1 MKTVACPDC
10 RTVNQNVEAA
20 SVCQSCGRP
29 LAEALLEQS
38 IADLRAATLKLG
50 ELTAPRKSFYT
61 FNGFGTTLLDYRP
74 RAGGDWEA
82 TRWVVA
88 LFVPLVPLSDYVIR
102 PKSQERSYGRE
113 VSRFEVLDKIPLS
126 AGRVVRVYLLV
137 AAGLL
142 PIILGSLNSTWV
154 NRALG
159 GPKAFFAMLALV
171 AWAAYVI
178 LFKIKNEHKAYKQAG
193 KAAQDG
199 EPLNS
204 Y

>member
-1 MKTVACPDC
+1 MKTVTCPDC
-10 RTVNQNVEAA
+10 NTLNQNVEAA
-20 SVCQSCGRP
+20 SVCQSCGGS
-29 LAEALLEQS
+29 LAAALWEQS
-38 IADLRAATLKLG
+38 IADLRAATEKLG

-88 LFVPLVPLSDYVIR
+88 MFIPLVPLSDYVIR

-126 AGRVVRVYLLV
+126 AARVVRVYLLV

-142 PIILGSLNSTWV
+142 PIILGSLNSSWV
-154 NRALG
+154 NRTLG
-159 GPKAFFAMLALV
+159 GPKAVFAMLAAF

-178 LFKIKNEHKAYKQAG
+178 FFKIKNEDKAYKRAEKPG
-193 KAAQDG
+193 
-199 EPLNS
+199 LMSNS
-204 Y
+204 